1 MPAAQFGDME
11 SANLVIGVLIGLSV
25 LLLVLAVLAVN
36 SLLATRRELGRIN
49 KKLENLTGR
58 VAEQQKAIDAIS
70 AQLAERS
77 RDPLGAILD
86 TVKRWKEKGLI
97 PALALL
103 GLKLFRAY
111 LGKRRKA
118 LPTSDD
124 TEKTE

>member
-1 MPAAQFGDME
+1 ME
-11 SANLVIGVLIGLSV
+11 SASWVIGVLIGLAV
-25 LLLVLAVLAVN
+25 LLLVLAIVAVN

-49 KKLENLTGR
+49 KKLEKLTGR
-58 VAEQQKAIDAIS
+58 VAEQQKAIDTIS
-70 AQLAERS
+70 AQLAEKS
-77 RDPLGAILD
+77 RDPIGAILD

-118 LPTSDD
+118 LPTSED
-124 TEKTE
+124 TEKIE

>member
-1 MPAAQFGDME
+1 ME
-11 SANLVIGVLIGLSV
+11 SPNLVIGVLIGLSV
-25 LLLVLAVLAVN
+25 LLLALAVLAVN